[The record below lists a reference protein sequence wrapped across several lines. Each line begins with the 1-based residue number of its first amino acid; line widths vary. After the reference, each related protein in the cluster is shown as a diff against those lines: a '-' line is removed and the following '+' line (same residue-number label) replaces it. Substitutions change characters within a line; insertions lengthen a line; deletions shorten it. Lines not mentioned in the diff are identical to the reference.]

1 MLVGAVLIAVV
12 AIIALVRIELWR
24 REAMR
29 ETVVPPRR
37 AHRPNVRPAPA
48 ADVWSRLERLDRE
61 AA

>member
-29 ETVVPPRR
+29 ETVAPPTRALGPNARRVP
-37 AHRPNVRPAPA
+37 AT
-48 ADVWSRLERLDRE
+48 DVWSRLEHLDRE